1 MPYLTEELWERLG
14 FGTLLIKEAWTS
26 FDDVNPDVSAAKEIE
41 WVVSLISEIRSLRA
55 ETRVPNKSTANLIL
69 KEANIDHQS
78 YLANNNNIIR
88 KLANLD
94 GINVIAGPLPPET
107 MQGVIKGVSFGLSF
121 VSEIDVEK
129 ERERLDREL
138 RKIAEDIEKINK
150 KLTNEKFI
158 QKAPEKVVLE
168 NRKRLLD
175 SENKKSKL
183 ELAKSRLDIIDN

>member
-1 MPYLTEELWERLG
+1 
-14 FGTLLIKEAWTS
+14 
-26 FDDVNPDVSAAKEIE
+26 
-41 WVVSLISEIRSLRA
+41 
-55 ETRVPNKSTANLIL
+55 
-69 KEANIDHQS
+69 
-78 YLANNNNIIR
+78 
-88 KLANLD
+88 
-94 GINVIAGPLPPET
+94 
-107 MQGVIKGVSFGLSF
+107 MQGVIEGVAFGLSI
-121 VSEIDVEK
+121 VSEIDAEK